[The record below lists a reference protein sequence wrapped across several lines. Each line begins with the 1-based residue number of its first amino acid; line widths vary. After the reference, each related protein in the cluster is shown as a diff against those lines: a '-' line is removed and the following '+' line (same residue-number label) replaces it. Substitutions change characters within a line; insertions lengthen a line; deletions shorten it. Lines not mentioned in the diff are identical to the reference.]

1 MEVAFEYIIYAGL
14 ITLVVGVLWFLLR
27 LVKGPRK
34 KIWIPLLLMVFGAGL
49 MAAPAAISKRLP
61 VDLGA
66 RETIVDGERVIG
78 LTDWNG
84 ESYAFLAQKP
94 DTVVLQMANADV
106 TDETLKLISGMKKLK
121 RLDLNDSQVT
131 DSGLKSLAGL
141 QSLQR
146 LFLRGTK
153 ITDAGFRE
161 HLMPLENLQRIN
173 LEQTAISDAVI
184 AEWKA
189 AGERRRALK

>member
-1 MEVAFEYIIYAGL
+1 MEVAFEYIFYAGL
-14 ITLVVGVLWFLLR
+14 IALAVGLFWLLLR

-34 KIWIPLLLMVFGAGL
+34 KIWVPLLVMVFGAGL
-49 MAAPAAISKRLP
+49 MATPAAISRNLP

-66 RETIVDGERVIG
+66 RETIVDGERVLG
-78 LTDWNG
+78 LTGWNG
-84 ESYAFLAQKP
+84 KSYAFLAQKS
-94 DTVVLQMANADV
+94 DAVVLQMANADV
-106 TDETLKLISGMKKLK
+106 TDETLKLISGMEKL
-121 RLDLNDSQVT
+121 RELDLNDSRVT

-141 QSLQR
+141 TSLQR
-146 LFLRGTK
+146 LYLRGTK

-161 HLMPLENLQRIN
+161 HLMPLANLQRIN

-189 AGERRRALK
+189 AGKRRRALK